1 MSGCKEDC
9 MRTFDT
15 IIGKDAS
22 GRLTVIE
29 IPFDAKEVFC
39 RPKGTIYVN
48 GTINGVEYRG
58 KLLSRGKGSFLFVLD
73 KTLQKSIGY
82 NGNAMMV
89 HVTMSAE
96 KPDMQQ
102 EDIREPVTADC
113 HMDTLTAIKTRQSI
127 RRFTSQPVSEELLQ
141 TILCAGLY
149 APSAKNKRP
158 FHFVVIRDKQ
168 LLSELSQSNSN
179 AVMLESCALAIAICG
194 DRSVEGMKEFL
205 YADCAAAA
213 QNMLLAIHSLGLGGV
228 WCGVVA
234 NSDWRK
240 LLIHKLTLPPKL
252 EPVTV
257 LAVGWPDETK
267 AMCSRWEAGK
277 IHYEKW

>member
-1 MSGCKEDC
+1 MSGCTECIKI
-9 MRTFDT
+9 FDT
-15 IIGKDAS
+15 VISKDAS

-29 IPFDAKEVFC
+29 LPFNAKEVFSQ
-39 RPKGTIYVN
+39 PKGTIYVN

-58 KLLSRGKGSFLFVLD
+58 KLLSRGKGRFLFVLD

-82 NGNAMMV
+82 NGNTMTA

-96 KPDMQQ
+96 HLDMQQ
-102 EDIREPVTADC
+102 EDIRETVTSAC
-113 HMDTLTAIKTRQSI
+113 HMDAITAIKTRQSI
-127 RRFTSQPVSEELLQ
+127 RRFAAGPVSEEILQ
-141 TILCAGLY
+141 TILYAGMC

-158 FHFVVIRDKQ
+158 FHFIVIRDKQ
-168 LLSELSQSNSN
+168 LLSALGQSNSN
-179 AVMLESCALAIAICG
+179 AAMLESCALAIAICG
-194 DRSVEGMKEFL
+194 DRNAEGMKEFL

-228 WCGVVA
+228 WCGVA
-234 NSDWRK
+234 ASSDWRK
-240 LLIHKLTLPPKL
+240 LLIQKLALPPKL

-257 LAVGWPDETK
+257 LAVGWPDEPK
-267 AMCSRWEAGK
+267 AACSRWEPGK

>member
-1 MSGCKEDC
+1 MK
-9 MRTFDT
+9 TFET
-15 IIGKDAS
+15 VISKDAS

-58 KLLSRGKGSFLFVLD
+58 KLLSRGKGRFLFVLD

-82 NGNAMMV
+82 SGNAMMA
-89 HVTMSAE
+89 HVIMSAE
-96 KPDMQQ
+96 NPDMKQ
-102 EDIREPVTADC
+102 EDTQAPVTAAC

-141 TILCAGLY
+141 SILYAGLC

-158 FHFVVIRDKQ
+158 FHFIVIRDKQ
-168 LLSELSQSNSN
+168 LLSVLAQSNSN
-179 AVMLESCALAIAICG
+179 AAMLESCAFAIAICG
-194 DRSVEGMKEFL
+194 DRNIEGMKEFL

-213 QNMLLAIHSLGLGGV
+213 QNMLLALHSLGLGGV
-228 WCGVVA
+228 WCGVAA

-240 LLIHKLTLPPKL
+240 LLIYELALPPKL

-267 AMCSRWEAGK
+267 TVCPRWEAGK
-277 IHYEKW
+277 IHYGKW